1 MNKKLN
7 AFGEVYQLSQVALLK
22 KSCTREISEL
32 LSDKD
37 MKLTTMIDIYRK
49 ICKTGLILS
58 TVTSGPRQ
66 KSSSKSRFL

>member
-37 MKLTTMIDIYRK
+37 MKTYNNDRHL
-49 ICKTGLILS
+49 
-58 TVTSGPRQ
+58 
-66 KSSSKSRFL
+66 